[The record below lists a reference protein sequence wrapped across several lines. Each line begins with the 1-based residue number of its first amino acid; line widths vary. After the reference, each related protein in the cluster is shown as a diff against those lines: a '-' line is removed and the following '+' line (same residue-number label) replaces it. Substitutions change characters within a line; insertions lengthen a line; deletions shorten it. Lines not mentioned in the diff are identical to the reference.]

1 MKANLTFVRKLN
13 QDVHLIGIKNPIN
26 ISLLSE
32 LNLISGQP
40 IIVVIANNK
49 IEAIYLISNNGDLHQ
64 TIGYKDLLF
73 NMNIIDDLSLINIQK
88 FNLLRYLLINSFEC
102 LSLNEFKTLKNEII
116 ELENKIFYSLLHTE
130 IELNNLK
137 KYIIR
142 EFKKMD
148 FKYDIKQKMIA
159 KLTKLKMPNKK
170 LLNKKI
176 DIDLSGYRIY
186 INTRIQ

>member
-26 ISLLSE
+26 ISVLSE

-40 IIVVIANNK
+40 VIAVIANDK
-49 IEAIYLISNNGDLHQ
+49 IVAIYLISNNGDLFQ
-64 TIGYKDLLF
+64 TIGNKDLLF
-73 NMNIIDDLSLINIQK
+73 DMNIIDDLSLINIQK
-88 FNLLRYLLINSFEC
+88 FNLLRYFLINSFEC
-102 LSLNEFKTLKNEII
+102 LSLNEIKTLKNEII

>member
-26 ISLLSE
+26 ISVLSE

-40 IIVVIANNK
+40 VIAVIANDK
-49 IEAIYLISNNGDLHQ
+49 IVAIYLISNNGDLFQ
-64 TIGYKDLLF
+64 TIGNKDLLF
-73 NMNIIDDLSLINIQK
+73 DMNIIDDLSLINIQK
-88 FNLLRYLLINSFEC
+88 FNLLRYFLINSFEC
-102 LSLNEFKTLKNEII
+102 LSLNEIKTLKNEII

-148 FKYDIKQKMIA
+148 FKYDIKQKMIG